1 MKILIFIDYRK
12 NRFYPI
18 KNSKS
23 SDPFFLSLFGLF
35 AVVRGYNIVLL
46 VLAQYLTSLYVLA
59 HEVPVK
65 QLMLDPQLF
74 ALVLATAFSTAA
86 GFIINNFYDA
96 EKDRINRPQK
106 YLLEHLISLRSQLLL
121 YFFLNT
127 AALISAGFVSF
138 KALLFFGFFMAAIWI
153 YSSSLKRLFWISNV
167 IAASLVV
174 FPFFAITLYFKN
186 FQTLIIYHALY
197 LFLLILSRDI
207 IKDLQNYKGDLVI
220 RYQTLPVVFGH
231 TPTKIILSI
240 LFLLNVFPIYALIK
254 SDLGLV
260 EYYYYWSVF
269 LLCALPCILWCGS
282 TQKTYLW
289 IHNVL
294 KAHILLGVL
303 SICFMY
309 K

>member
-127 AALISAGFVSF
+127 
-138 KALLFFGFFMAAIWI
+138 FF
-153 YSSSLKRLFWISNV
+153 
-167 IAASLVV
+167 
-174 FPFFAITLYFKN
+174 
-186 FQTLIIYHALY
+186 
-197 LFLLILSRDI
+197 
-207 IKDLQNYKGDLVI
+207 
-220 RYQTLPVVFGH
+220 
-231 TPTKIILSI
+231 
-240 LFLLNVFPIYALIK
+240 
-254 SDLGLV
+254 
-260 EYYYYWSVF
+260 
-269 LLCALPCILWCGS
+269 CS
-282 TQKTYLW
+282 T
-289 IHNVL
+289 
-294 KAHILLGVL
+294 
-303 SICFMY
+303 F
-309 K
+309 